1 MAQEFF
7 KNFPNIQYKLSDG
20 KVITIK
26 DFFRKSKIEQES
38 VTSLVEYTTYEL
50 EEGDRPDTVASKI
63 YGNGD
68 LHWTL
73 YLVNDLDNYFDWFK
87 TSQEFEEYIKQKYD
101 GYLINANNTSDII
114 DSSSKFLLGEKVKTT
129 QSEGIVIKVDPTHKR
144 IGVKSIKGDFGAD
157 SPSEGTITGESSG
170 KSFSINFTT
179 HHRDGISHYFKG
191 DLKRNQFDNDYQ
203 AKTFWEDEWEKNEEK
218 RKIKIIKPA
227 KIQQIVSAFEKVM
240 KS

>member
-7 KNFPNIQYKLSDG
+7 KNFPTIQYKLSDG
-20 KVITIK
+20 KIITIK

-38 VTSLVEYTTYEL
+38 VTSLVEYTFYEL

-73 YLVNDLDNYFDWFK
+73 YLVNDFDNYFDWFK
-87 TSQEFEEYIKQKYD
+87 TSQEFEEYIKQKYE
-101 GYLINANNTSDII
+101 GYLVNANNTSEII
-114 DSSSKFLLGEKVKTT
+114 NSTSKFLLGEKVKTNH
-129 QSEGIVIKVDPTHKR
+129 SEGIVIKVDPTHNR
-144 IGVKSIKGDFGAD
+144 IGVKPIKGDFGAD

-179 HHRDGISHYFKG
+179 HHRDGISHYFK
-191 DLKRNQFDNDYQ
+191 D
-203 AKTFWEDEWEKNEEK
+203 
-218 RKIKIIKPA
+218 
-227 KIQQIVSAFEKVM
+227 
-240 KS
+240 